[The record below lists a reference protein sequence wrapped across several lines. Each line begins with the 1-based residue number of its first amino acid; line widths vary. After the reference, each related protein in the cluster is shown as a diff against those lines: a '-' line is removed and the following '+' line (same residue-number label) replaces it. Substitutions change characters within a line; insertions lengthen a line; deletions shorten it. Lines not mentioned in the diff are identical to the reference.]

1 MVDGLGSQLLK
12 RRQLYSSP
20 MSKLRMLM
28 ICRMAKPEEVLIV
41 EDENESIVRETM
53 KDNLMTF
60 LFNIR

>member
-1 MVDGLGSQLLK
+1 
-12 RRQLYSSP
+12 
-20 MSKLRMLM
+20 M
-28 ICRMAKPEEVLIV
+28 IEEVLIV